1 LRLTVLNVAYPLA
14 PVGPDCVGGA
24 EQILT
29 TLDRALVGAGHR
41 SIVLACQGSRT
52 AGSLM
57 TVPRVTGELNE
68 ASVGAARSR
77 HGKAILAALQC
88 WPVDVVHMHGVDFH
102 CYLPPPGPPVLATL
116 HLPIECYPLE
126 ALAPRRPATFLNC
139 VSRAQHACAA
149 GVAGLVAPIENGV
162 ELPPA
167 SNPAAKADFA
177 LMLCRICPEKGVH
190 IAIDAAKRA
199 RVPLLIGG
207 EVFRYRAHERYFAT
221 QIKPRLDHLR
231 RFIGPIGKERKA
243 RLLEQARCLVVAS
256 TVAETSS
263 LVAREALAAGTPVVA
278 LASPALADLIEHGK
292 TGYLVDNEP
301 AMAEAI
307 ANAANVSP
315 ENCRKAA
322 RDRCSADEMKTR
334 YLELYGLLAKR
345 PRSIAALL
353 AS

>member
-1 LRLTVLNVAYPLA
+1 
-14 PVGPDCVGGA
+14 
-24 EQILT
+24 LT

-41 SIVLACQGSRT
+41 SIVVACQGSRT

-77 HGKAILAALQC
+77 AGKAILAALQR

-116 HLPIECYPLE
+116 HLPIEWYPLE

-139 VSRAQHACAA
+139 VSRAQHASAA
-149 GVAGLVAPIENGV
+149 GVAGLIAPIENGV
-162 ELPPA
+162 ELPAA
-167 SNPAAKADFA
+167 SDSAAKADFA

-190 IAIDAAKRA
+190 IAIEAAKRA

-231 RFIGPIGKERKA
+231 CFIGPVGKGCKA

-307 ANAANVSP
+307 VNAAKLSP
-315 ENCRKAA
+315 ENCRRAA
-322 RDRCSADEMKTR
+322 RDRFSADEMKTR

-345 PRSIAALL
+345 PRDVAALL